1 MIDYLKNGI
10 MYFFKLIFCCLIL
23 FTSINAYPEDEI
35 IFYPPDLSE
44 ISAHEFSEWH
54 LRKEG
59 LDSSEYLLEDL
70 IYSYRARRW
79 YITYV
84 NKNEQKKSYIEI
96 KMSDEYPCAYVIEH
110 RQ

>member
-1 MIDYLKNGI
+1 MIDYRKNSI
-10 MYFFKLIFCCLIL
+10 MKFFKLIFSCLIL
-23 FTSINAYPEDEI
+23 FSSLNAHSEDEI
-35 IFYPPDLSE
+35 IFHPPTLSE
-44 ISAHEFSEWH
+44 VKAKEFSEWH

-84 NKNEQKKSYIEI
+84 NKDEQKKSSIEI

-110 RQ
+110 R